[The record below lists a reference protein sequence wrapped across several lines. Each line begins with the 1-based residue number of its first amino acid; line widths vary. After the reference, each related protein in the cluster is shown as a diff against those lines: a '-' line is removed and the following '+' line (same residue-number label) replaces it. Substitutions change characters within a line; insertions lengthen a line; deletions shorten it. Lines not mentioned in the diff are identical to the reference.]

1 MSVKVINAHWM
12 LYSDQTGQFPAQSSR
27 GHKLLMMIYKVD
39 GNYINAEPVI
49 DSNQRLLIQAYRSI
63 WARLT
68 ASGNIKPTMHI
79 LDNEALQAL
88 KDEIRD
94 NCKLQL
100 VPPDTH
106 QQILAERAIQTFK
119 SHFIVILS
127 GVDKNFPMQLW
138 DQLVPQTVL
147 TLNL

>member
-1 MSVKVINAHWM
+1 MLVKVINAHRM
-12 LYSDQTGQFPAQSSR
+12 LYSDQTGRFPVQSSR
-27 GHKLLMMIYKVD
+27 GHKLLMIIYKVN
-39 GNYINAEPVI
+39 GNYINTEPVI
-49 DSNQRLLIQAYRSI
+49 DSNQRSLIQAYQSI

-100 VPPDTH
+100 VPLDTH
-106 QQILAERAIQTFK
+106 QQNLVERAIQTFK
-119 SHFIVILS
+119 SHFIAILS
-127 GVDKNFPMQLW
+127 SVDENFPM
-138 DQLVPQTVL
+138 
-147 TLNL
+147 N